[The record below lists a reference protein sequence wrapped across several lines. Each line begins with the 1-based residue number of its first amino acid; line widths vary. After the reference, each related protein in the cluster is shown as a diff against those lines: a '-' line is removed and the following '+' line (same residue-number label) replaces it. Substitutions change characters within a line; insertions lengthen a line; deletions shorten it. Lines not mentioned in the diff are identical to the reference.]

1 MPRTPRALRHTLW
14 ATCTPKYTRIP
25 GLCLVFGPEEGY
37 RGTVTLRVSWILS
50 LLLLACVP
58 GCGSQYVTRGAELY
72 AGGFYIEAAEVFER
86 TERRLD
92 EASPSEQAQYGLYR
106 GATLLALGDS
116 RRARRWLRY
125 SEKLLTTDPALL
137 SEEERSMLRRALSV
151 LANHSPEAAPERAEA
166 APAGPAIA
174 ERR

>member
-1 MPRTPRALRHTLW
+1 M
-14 ATCTPKYTRIP
+14 
-25 GLCLVFGPEEGY
+25 FGPEEGY
-37 RGTVTLRVSWILS
+37 RGTVPLRVSWTLS
-50 LLLLACVP
+50 LVLLAGVP

-86 TERRLD
+86 TERRLV

-116 RRARRWLRY
+116 RRARHWLRY

-137 SEEERSMLRRALSV
+137 SDEERSMLRRALSV
-151 LANHSPEAAPERAEA
+151 LANHSPDLAPEHAAAPHAE
-166 APAGPAIA
+166 PIA